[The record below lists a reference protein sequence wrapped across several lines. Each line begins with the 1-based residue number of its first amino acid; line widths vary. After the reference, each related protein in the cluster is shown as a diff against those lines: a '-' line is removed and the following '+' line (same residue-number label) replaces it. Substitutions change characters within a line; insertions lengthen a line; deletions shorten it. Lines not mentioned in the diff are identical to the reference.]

1 MDVTVPESRMT
12 EVSIEFHPLTFVP
25 EGADVVVGRAETGS
39 YAVLPKD
46 GADLLQ
52 CLISGMT
59 AAESAEWYEQSFG
72 EPVDIDDFLESMKDL
87 GFIQPPGTAPATPAQ
102 APPRFQWLGKAL
114 FSVPAWFVYGALVVG
129 TVIELIAHTNLRPTS
144 SQVYFT
150 GSLVTV
156 QVIVL
161 AGQMPLAFLHESYH
175 VLAGQRIGLRSRL
188 GISNRYTY
196 VVFETISN
204 GLFSVPRRRR
214 YLPILAGMLVD
225 VVVVCALDLTAA
237 ALRHGDGIIPLAGRL
252 CLALSYTVLARLY
265 WQFLLYLR
273 TDLYY
278 VLSIALNC
286 YDLHEAS
293 RSIFLNRLRRLTGR
307 TARLV
312 DETQWTDRDRKIG
325 AWYGWLIVVG
335 FLATI
340 ALTAFVTGPVG
351 FIYVER
357 LSRGVVAGVGT
368 WRFWDSLFSL
378 TLLALQFAL
387 PAYLARRKRRRRTG
401 RKPRLLTV

>member
-1 MDVTVPESRMT
+1 MTDVSV
-12 EVSIEFHPLTFVP
+12 EFHALTFVP
-25 EGADVVVGRAETGS
+25 EGTDVIVGRLETGS

-46 GADLLQ
+46 GAELLR
-52 CLISGMT
+52 CLSSGMT
-59 AAESAEWYEQSFG
+59 AAQAAEWYEQSFG
-72 EPVDIDDFLESMKDL
+72 EPVDIDDFLESMREL
-87 GFIQPPGTAPATPAQ
+87 GFIQPPGTAQVSSAQ
-102 APPRFQWLGKAL
+102 APPRFQRLGKAL
-114 FSVPAWFVYGALVVG
+114 FSGPAWLVYAALVVG
-129 TVIELIAHTNLRPTS
+129 AVIELIAHPYLRPTS

-156 QVIVL
+156 QVIL
-161 AGQMPLAFLHESYH
+161 MAGQMPLAFLHESYH

-196 VVFETISN
+196 VVFETINN
-204 GLFSVPRRRR
+204 GLFSVPRSKR

-225 VVVVCALDLTAA
+225 VVVVCVLDLTAA
-237 ALRHGDGIIPLAGRL
+237 ALSHRDGVIPLAGLL
-252 CLALSYTVLARLY
+252 CLALSYTVLARLG
-265 WQFLLYLR
+265 WQFLLHLR

-278 VLSIALNC
+278 ILSTALNC

-293 RSIFLNRLRRLTGR
+293 RSIFFNRLRRLTGR

-325 AWYGWLIVVG
+325 TWYGWLIVFG

-340 ALTAFVTGPVG
+340 SLTAFVTGPVG
-351 FIYVER
+351 FIYLER
-357 LSRGVVAGVGT
+357 LVHGVVAGVGT

-378 TLLALQFAL
+378 ALLAVQFAL
-387 PAYLARRKRRRRTG
+387 PVYLARRKRRRAVG
-401 RKPRLLTV
+401 RKPRLLTA